1 MIDIHIVVLY
11 NPSTS
16 LQGEHACS
24 SHDVTRGSLGVNQR
38 SLQDFHRDRGAGLG
52 IGQSVMV
59 IREVV
64 PAGSGDGLELVV
76 GQGATE
82 MSP

>member
-1 MIDIHIVVLY
+1 MAVLQY
-11 NPSTS
+11 
-16 LQGEHACS
+16 
-24 SHDVTRGSLGVNQR
+24 
-38 SLQDFHRDRGAGLG
+38 FHRDRGAG

>member
-1 MIDIHIVVLY
+1 MAVLQY
-11 NPSTS
+11 
-16 LQGEHACS
+16 
-24 SHDVTRGSLGVNQR
+24 
-38 SLQDFHRDRGAGLG
+38 FHRDGGACLG

>member
-1 MIDIHIVVLY
+1 M
-11 NPSTS
+11 
-16 LQGEHACS
+16 
-24 SHDVTRGSLGVNQR
+24 TRGSLGVNQR
-38 SLQDFHRDRGAGLG
+38 SLQYFHRDGGACLG